1 MSYSFKLIVI
11 LLKKFETFIKIYDEH
26 EYYVKFH

>member
-11 LLKKFETFIKIYDEH
+11 LLKKFESFIEIYDEH
-26 EYYVKFH
+26 ECHVKFH